1 MSLQVRAN
9 YINPLSM
16 KKQQQSQTETAFR
29 SPNPKSDPAEQLQMK
44 RQQLQ
49 NQILLLKA
57 IGTDTADLSAESQKE
72 LESAL
77 EEVTAELRAAKSVL
91 SQPTEAVK
99 EHLSRMKTPKLDA
112 WETGTQNN
120 LSFGSYYQEKDK
132 KNGYQI
138 IFTPYSET

>member
-16 KKQQQSQTETAFR
+16 KKQQSQTETAFR
-29 SPNPKSDPAEQLQMK
+29 SPNPKGDLAEQLQRK

-57 IGTDTADLSAESQKE
+57 TGTDTADLSAESQKE

-77 EEVTAELRAAKSVL
+77 EEVTAELRAAKSEL
-91 SQPTEAVK
+91 SPPSEAVK
-99 EHLSRMKTPKLDA
+99 EHPSHMKAPKMDTYKPDMQ
-112 WETGTQNN
+112 EK
-120 LSFGSYYQEKDK
+120 LSFGSYHPEKDK
-132 KNGYQI
+132 DNGYKI